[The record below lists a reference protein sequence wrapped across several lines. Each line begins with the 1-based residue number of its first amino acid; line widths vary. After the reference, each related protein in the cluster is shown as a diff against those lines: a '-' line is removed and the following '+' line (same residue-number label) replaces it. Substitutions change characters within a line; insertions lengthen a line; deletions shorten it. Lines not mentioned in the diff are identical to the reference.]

1 MCFCLSCAL
10 SHSSCEIIGSWLL
23 CTTIQS
29 FLSLAPRLWFLYEI
43 VVSCNCAKC
52 PRYIMLFTIYVDI
65 EKAAHFVRLF
75 LVGVARFELAA
86 LRSRTVRATKL
97 RYTPIMVFNYVV
109 SFQIRNVL
117 LCLVARLALTEGFAD
132 VSLFGVLP
140 VSRCVAPSL
149 PLPYATQTALHPD
162 NGIQLCCFVPN
173 QERILLFGSASR
185 AHRRFCPRALR
196 AANAQ
201 LY

>member
-1 MCFCLSCAL
+1 MQKC
-10 SHSSCEIIGSWLL
+10 
-23 CTTIQS
+23 
-29 FLSLAPRLWFLYEI
+29 SLANELVANIFAFASAARLQILPCGRSGEI
-43 VVSCNCAKC
+43 CSEREPCIVRLA
-52 PRYIMLFTIYVDI
+52 
-65 EKAAHFVRLF
+65 VRLF

-97 RYTPIMVFNYVV
+97 RYTPIVVFNYVV
-109 SFQIRNVL
+109 SSQNRNVF

-162 NGIQLCCFVPN
+162 SGIQLCCFVPK
-173 QERILLFGSASR
+173 QERFLLFGSASR

>member
-1 MCFCLSCAL
+1 MLRILLKCKNVRSRMNSWRTFLHLRAL
-10 SHSSCEIIGSWLL
+10 RACKF
-23 CTTIQS
+23 
-29 FLSLAPRLWFLYEI
+29 FL
-43 VVSCNCAKC
+43 V
-52 PRYIMLFTIYVDI
+52 
-65 EKAAHFVRLF
+65 
-75 LVGVARFELAA
+75 VGVARFELAA

-97 RYTPIMVFNYVV
+97 RYTPIVVFNYVV
-109 SFQIRNVL
+109 SSQNRNVF

-162 NGIQLCCFVPN
+162 SGIQLCCFVPK
-173 QERILLFGSASR
+173 QERALMFGSASR
-185 AHRRFCPRALR
+185 AHRRFCLRALR

>member
-1 MCFCLSCAL
+1 MRCIESPKRSIWKLPNAVRE
-10 SHSSCEIIGSWLL
+10 HYYSSPPYAQRHG
-23 CTTIQS
+23 T
-29 FLSLAPRLWFLYEI
+29 
-43 VVSCNCAKC
+43 VSS
-52 PRYIMLFTIYVDI
+52 RHVDI

-97 RYTPIMVFNYVV
+97 RYTPIMIFNYVV
-109 SFQIRNVL
+109 SSQNRNVL

-162 NGIQLCCFVPN
+162 CDIQLCCYVPK
-173 QERILLFGSASR
+173 QERALMFGGASR